1 VSKHLSF
8 SILPPKLR
16 IAQFLATVT
25 CQFDRLYLSTND
37 VIVCLDVPMDMKRR
51 KGFTLVELMVVV
63 LIVGILAAVTVPL
76 LRGRIDKAKW
86 VEANATAGALKT
98 AVRAYVAT
106 SDPNSASFSE
116 IEGSLANSSVA
127 SALGFTGTSLN
138 GSYFNQAD
146 YTISNVDGATGTC
159 VITVTSTHPEGPPG
173 TGILAADGTWSV
185 TTDGGARGGSG
196 DDGGLVGEAESGGGR
211 RVGGGTPSGGW
222 RDEDGSGDGLSG
234 GGRRG
239 GG

>member
-1 VSKHLSF
+1 
-8 SILPPKLR
+8 
-16 IAQFLATVT
+16 
-25 CQFDRLYLSTND
+25 
-37 VIVCLDVPMDMKRR
+37 MKRR

-106 SDPNSASFSE
+106 SDPNSAGFAE
-116 IEGSLANSSVA
+116 IEGSLGTSSVA
-127 SALGFTGTSLN
+127 SALGFTDTSIDGT
-138 GSYFNQAD
+138 YFNQAD
-146 YTISNVDGATGTC
+146 YTISNVDGVTGTC
-159 VITVTSTHPEGPPG
+159 VITVTSTHPDGPPG

-185 TTDGGARGGSG
+185 TTDGGARGG
-196 DDGGLVGEAESGGGR
+196 DDAGLLVGEQESGGGR
-211 RVGGGTPSGGW
+211 RIGGGQTSGGW
-222 RDEDGSGDGLSG
+222 RDEDGSGDGL
-234 GGRRG
+234 RG